1 MPRRQSD
8 NDLVKGAGE
17 TGPLILKDYF
27 RSFPHPKGSTSAAT
41 WHAGVEDVAR
51 TRRNRVRAGDG
62 NRIPTG
68 GLTMSATSATFRR
81 EALDFRERNRDR
93 QSVEVVDE

>member
-68 GLTMSATSATFRR
+68 GLTMKCNIGDFPSRGVG
-81 EALDFRERNRDR
+81 FRERNRDR